1 MDHPGHTDIERSWD
15 PGWDPDTGRAWRVVT
30 TASGVRF
37 VLPGRSVPW
46 QRAIGLGIAALGFVP
61 PLLAGLMTSM
71 FWWSP
76 VWSLIRGQ
84 TPHAGHGWFGLIG
97 LLFPLLA
104 MRLTAKALRFGLL
117 VAFGHSEVEI
127 GERRVIGWERWGPV
141 RRRTPVKR
149 DTIRRVVIEPG
160 LGAREGRPSNGFGK
174 DLANLVVHREHDDE
188 NKRKVGLAYAYHID
202 LIDALAHEVAARLGL
217 EVATEAPDP
226 AAERGGRSPDET
238 PGERVSRP
246 SNASGTLTETE
257 DGISISLPAL
267 GYIKGTKGF
276 GVFAIVWMAF
286 ISVFSVVFVGVFAR
300 PRFGGAEVFAL
311 LMLSVFWAAGLGMVF
326 FAVRSGRRR
335 GMIDV
340 VGRDLLI
347 TRQSV
352 GKPVAENWASDEIDR
367 VVVGP
372 SGTEI
377 NEKPV
382 LELQVW
388 LKDGVKRGFFPER
401 RDDELRWIAGE
412 ITAALRAGGG
422 G

>member
-1 MDHPGHTDIERSWD
+1 M
-15 PGWDPDTGRAWRVVT
+15 GRAWRVVT

-37 VLPGRSVPW
+37 VLPVRGVPW
-46 QRAIGLGIAALGFVP
+46 QRPIGLGIAVLGFVP
-61 PLLAGLMTSM
+61 PLLAGLVTSM

-84 TPHAGHGWFGLIG
+84 TPQAGQGWFGLIG

-104 MRLTAKALRFGLL
+104 LRLTAKALRFGLL

-127 GERRVIGWERWGPV
+127 GQRRVIGWERWGPL
-141 RRRTPVKR
+141 RRRTAVETG
-149 DTIRRVVIEPG
+149 DIRRVLIEPG
-160 LGAREGRPSNGFGK
+160 LGARDGRLCNGFGR
-174 DLANLVVHREHDDE
+174 DLANLVVEREHE
-188 NKRKVGLAYAYHID
+188 VEEKRKVGLAFAYPID
-202 LIDALAHEVAARLGL
+202 LIEALAHEVAARLGL
-217 EVATEAPDP
+217 GVATEAPEPTTEGGSRTPDEA
-226 AAERGGRSPDET
+226 AAER
-238 PGERVSRP
+238 VVRP
-246 SNASGTLTETE
+246 AGASGTLTETE

-267 GYIKGTKGF
+267 GYFKGTKGL
-276 GVFAIVWMAF
+276 GMFAIVWMAF
-286 ISVFSVVFVGVFAR
+286 IAVFSFVFVGAFTR
-300 PRFGGAEVFAL
+300 SRFGGTEIFAL
-311 LMLSVFWAAGLGMVF
+311 LMLAVFWAAGLGMVF
-326 FAVRSGRRR
+326 CAVRSGRRR
-335 GMIDV
+335 GVIDV

-352 GKPVAENWASDEIDR
+352 GKPVAESWAGEEIDR

-377 NEKPV
+377 NQKPV

-412 ITAALRAGGG
+412 ITAALGAGKRG
-422 G
+422 

>member
-1 MDHPGHTDIERSWD
+1 MEHPGHADIERSWD

-37 VLPGRSVPW
+37 VLPVRTVPW
-46 QRAIGLGIAALGFVP
+46 QRPIGLGIAALGFVP
-61 PLLAGLMTSM
+61 PLLAGLVTSM

-104 MRLTAKALRFGLL
+104 LRLTAKALRFGLL

-127 GERRVIGWERWGPV
+127 GQRRVIGWERWGPI
-141 RRRTPVKR
+141 RRRTAVQTG
-149 DTIRRVVIEPG
+149 DIRRVLIEPG
-160 LGAREGRPSNGFGK
+160 LGARNGRPSNGFGR
-174 DLANLVVHREHDDE
+174 DLANLVVDREHE
-188 NKRKVGLAYAYHID
+188 LEEKRKVGLAFAYHID

-217 EVATEAPDP
+217 GVATEAPEP
-226 AAERGGRSPDET
+226 AAERSPSA
-238 PGERVSRP
+238 PGEIAAERVARP
-246 SNASGTLTETE
+246 ARASGTLTETE
-257 DGISISLPAL
+257 DGFSISLPAL
-267 GYIKGTKGF
+267 GYFKGTKGF
-276 GVFAIVWMAF
+276 GVFAIVWMSF

-352 GKPVAENWASDEIDR
+352 GKPVAESWASEEIDR

-382 LELQVW
+382 MELQVW

-401 RDDELRWIAGE
+401 HDDELRWIAGE
-412 ITAALRAGGG
+412 ITAALGEGTAG
-422 G
+422 